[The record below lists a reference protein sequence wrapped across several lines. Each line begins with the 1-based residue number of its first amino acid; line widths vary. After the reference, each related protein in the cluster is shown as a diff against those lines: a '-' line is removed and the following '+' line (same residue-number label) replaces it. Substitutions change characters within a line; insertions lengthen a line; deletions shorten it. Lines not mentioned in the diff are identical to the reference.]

1 MKEELSVAEK
11 EDAAEVKKWRG
22 LSQSEKDQSW
32 KNLAVQ
38 SWRKQQIGFLKVEA
52 LPLEWREK

>member
-1 MKEELSVAEK
+1 MEEMKEELSVAEK

-38 SWRKQQIGFLKVEA
+38 S
-52 LPLEWREK
+52 

>member
-1 MKEELSVAEK
+1 MEEMKEELSVAEK
-11 EDAAEVKKWRG
+11 EDAAEVNKWRG

-38 SWRKQQIGFLKVEA
+38 S
-52 LPLEWREK
+52 